1 MTRQPERNETNA
13 ARQARLRER
22 RKAQGFKRVSVW
34 LSPDQVDRMERQGGE
49 PWLGRIVKQLLESAV
64 VEPTRPP
71 AKQVALFVVPDLEN
85 GNGCRFEPEPA
96 QVAPGENGQPTS
108 DKAALFQDAKR
119 LRAVG
124 VLTPIFWTLKSRY
137 LKTPMIPFAV
147 GATAARTQLGSDN
160 PTRNESACACRP
172 DRGTGPSVDR
182 HRRSPDTRTTQP
194 PLL

>member
-108 DKAALFQDAKR
+108 DKAALFQDAER
-119 LRAVG
+119 LRAAG
-124 VLTPIFWTLKSRY
+124 LSWNAI
-137 LKTPMIPFAV
+137 
-147 GATAARTQLGSDN
+147 ARQW
-160 PTRNESACACRP
+160 NERGRRTDKGNAFIGHNIER
-172 DRGTGPSVDR
+172 DYQKWKEGTGE
-182 HRRSPDTRTTQP
+182 
-194 PLL
+194 